1 MLQLYRLTN
10 TDIVSLQ
17 EEKAEL
23 EKRIHELNEIL
34 DSDDVLRNVIIKR
47 LREIKQKYPMPRLT
61 QIKEKVSEV
70 KIDEK
75 AMIISEDIYV
85 SITRD
90 GYIKRISQRSI
101 NASTNIPFG
110 KKMMIF

>member
-17 EEKAEL
+17 EEKVEL

-47 LREIKQKYPMPRLT
+47 LREIKQKYPDIQAQSLSC
-61 QIKEKVSEV
+61 Q
-70 KIDEK
+70 D
-75 AMIISEDIYV
+75 ISLIQLL
-85 SITRD
+85 I
-90 GYIKRISQRSI
+90 
-101 NASTNIPFG
+101 
-110 KKMMIF
+110 